1 MKPNSIDG
9 FRLASEEINTLLS
22 FGKEE
27 ESALCTKKSG
37 DFLSKVADKKKS
49 CVVNALNVKPWI

>member
-37 DFLSKVADKKKS
+37 GFLSKVADKK
-49 CVVNALNVKPWI
+49 NLALLMH